1 MAEEKAEAEAEAA
14 MANDQPSTTGG
25 LELDDTSEF
34 VRSVTFDP
42 VAAAEPKK
50 LILQLPTPA
59 PAPSPAKHEDEA
71 VDTMEVDEK
80 EDGEAEDEEDEEAM
94 LTAIE
99 GMITAAAG
107 GSNEAPV
114 AAVDEL
120 EVCPR
125 LAFFGLILSL
135 LFDLDGDCS

>member
-14 MANDQPSTTGG
+14 MANDQPTDGGG

-42 VAAAEPKK
+42 VAAVEPKK
-50 LILQLPTPA
+50 LVLQLQTPA
-59 PAPSPAKHEDEA
+59 PAPTAVKGEDEA
-71 VDTMEVDEK
+71 IESMEVDEK

-107 GSNEAPV
+107 GSMNEAP
-114 AAVDEL
+114 AAAANDEL
-120 EVCPR
+120 EVCSR
-125 LAFFGLILSL
+125 LAFVELILML
-135 LFDLDGDCS
+135 I